1 MITDVDA
8 VIRCREDITNLIAE
22 VGADHGLESNWLN
35 NDVKA
40 FVSPVVDDPEPIEI
54 AVVGESHVT
63 AASLRVLAAMKIRAG
78 RPGID
83 RPDLAFLLE
92 KLEVKD
98 EAEAVGLF
106 EWYFPEDPLRYSALT
121 VVQTLL
127 AERAASDP
135 GSPEADLP

>member
-8 VIRCREDITNLIAE
+8 VIRCREDITDLIAE

-40 FVSPVVDDPEPIEI
+40 FVSSVVDDPEPIEI
-54 AVVGESHVT
+54 VTVGESRVT

-92 KLEVKD
+92 RLEVND
-98 EAEAVGLF
+98 ESEAVSLF
-106 EWYFPEDPLRYSALT
+106 EWYFPEDALRDSALT
-121 VVQTLL
+121 VVRTLIG
-127 AERAASDP
+127 ERAAS
-135 GSPEADLP
+135 SSSLPETNPS